1 MDFAEAAAFIM
12 PYGQHKG
19 KTLDAIATDD
29 AGLRYLDWLVGAR
42 QGSTTRLDVALAVY
56 LRDPAIARELA
67 ALR

>member
-1 MDFAEAAAFIM
+1 MEFKEAAAFIM
-12 PYGQHKG
+12 PCGKYKGQ
-19 KTLDAIATDD
+19 TLDAIATDD
-29 AGLRYLDWLVGAR
+29 AGLRYLDWLVGER

>member
-1 MDFAEAAAFIM
+1 MDFAEAAAFI
-12 PYGQHKG
+12 
-19 KTLDAIATDD
+19 
-29 AGLRYLDWLVGAR
+29 WLVGER